1 MVVASFCGLR
11 ERFFLNVA
19 ARKRVHHS
27 ARGDPATGGVVV
39 WEVKRVEG
47 RRWGSVI
54 SIWGVSTIDRE
65 CKEIRRRTEREQLDF
80 ELLAKLLWV
89 RG

>member
-27 ARGDPATGGVVV
+27 ARGDPAMGGVVV

-54 SIWGVSTIDRE
+54 SISYVSMDDRE
-65 CKEIRRRTEREQLDF
+65 CNEVGKTYRE
-80 ELLAKLLWV
+80 ETT
-89 RG
+89 